1 MKKKKLLGLFL
12 AASMVLSM
20 TACGGNGDT
29 GSAPEKEKEESG
41 TSESAEGSGEAQA
54 DQADDASA
62 EGAGEAEGNGS
73 SDPFGRYEEPLEIH
87 FVRSTDDTIETNVL
101 ANLPGQTLE
110 DNFWLDTYEEELGI
124 KIVYDWI
131 VKGDDEFN
139 QKMNVSMASEDLP
152 DVMCVT
158 ATQMMQLVDAGLVQE
173 MGSVFDEYAAD
184 FTKEVMNQEGEAPFL
199 AGKKDGVQ
207 YGIPV
212 TGGSVDSVDLM
223 WIRTDWLEK
232 LNMEVPETMDE
243 VMAMVDAFVKADFD
257 GNGQDDTIGMG
268 VAGTG
273 ILGGS
278 FGGLRGFFNA
288 YGAYPGIWIEKDGQ
302 LVYGAIQPE
311 CKTALAAL
319 HDMYEK
325 GYLDMEFGVKDS
337 TKAGEATAAGKC
349 GFGFGQQWLSLTP
362 FQSGKDNDEESQWS
376 AYPIPS
382 ATGSPASVQAD
393 LGTNRWIA
401 VNKNFEHPEAV
412 VKMINL
418 FIEKCWGETG
428 DNGVYYAPPEAEG
441 VWKLSPIQCSMPN
454 KNIQAYLDIEAARQA
469 GDTSSLTG
477 EAKSIQDKL
486 DSYYS
491 GSDEGFALWGWERIY
506 GPAPSS
512 YSTIND
518 LSESGRIMIN
528 QFVGA
533 PTETMTEKLSTL
545 ETMRDEVYTK
555 IIIGEAPVDDF
566 DTFVEDFNKLGGEDI
581 TREANEWY
589 QSVQ

>member
-1 MKKKKLLGLFL
+1 MKKKKLMSLLLTAAMTLSL
-12 AASMVLSM
+12 AG
-20 TACGGNGDT
+20 CGGTAETAAPKETASTQENV
-29 GSAPEKEKEESG
+29 SAG
-41 TSESAEGSGEAQA
+41 
-54 DQADDASA
+54 
-62 EGAGEAEGNGS
+62 EGAETSQETADGQDA
-73 SDPFGRYEEPLEIH
+73 DPFGKYEEPLEIH
-87 FVRSTDDTIETNVL
+87 FVRATDDTIETNVL

-124 KIVYDWI
+124 KVVYDWI

-139 QKMNVSMASEDLP
+139 QKMNVSMASEELP

-158 ATQMMQLVDAGLVQE
+158 STQMMQLIDAGLVQE
-173 MGSVFDEYAAD
+173 MGPVFDEYASD

-199 AGKKDGVQ
+199 AGRRDGVQ

-232 LNMEVPETMDE
+232 LNLEVPQTMDE
-243 VMAMVDAFVKADFD
+243 VMNMVDQFVKADFD
-257 GNGQDDTIGMG
+257 GNGKDDTVGMG
-268 VAGTG
+268 VAGTSL
-273 ILGGS
+273 LGGG

-288 YGAYPGIWIEKDGQ
+288 YGAYPGIWVEKEGQ
-302 LVYGAIQPE
+302 LVYGAVQPE

-325 GYLDMEFGVKDS
+325 GWIDPEFGVKDS
-337 TKAGEATAAGKC
+337 TKAGEASAAGLC
-349 GFGFGQQWLSLTP
+349 GLSFGQQWLSLTP
-362 FQSGKDNDEESQWS
+362 FQSCKDNDESSQWS
-376 AYPIPS
+376 AYPLPS
-382 ATGSPASVQAD
+382 ATGEPAIAQAD

-412 VKMINL
+412 VKMVNL

-454 KNIQAYLDIEAARQA
+454 KNLQAYLDIEAARQS
-469 GDTSSLTG
+469 GDTASLKG

-512 YSTIND
+512 YATINEM
-518 LSESGRIMIN
+518 SEAGRIMIN
-528 QFVGA
+528 KFVGA

-555 IIIGEAPVDDF
+555 IIIGEADVDSF
-566 DTFVEDFNKLGGEDI
+566 DSFVEDFNALGGADI
-581 TREANEWY
+581 TAEVNEWY

>member
-12 AASMVLSM
+12 AASMVLSL
-20 TACGGNGDT
+20 TACGGGSGDT
-29 GSAPEKEKEESG
+29 GAS
-41 TSESAEGSGEAQA
+41 SESSESEPATE
-54 DQADDASA
+54 DT
-62 EGAGEAEGNGS
+62 AGGNETEAEEAEDNSTESAAQGES
-73 SDPFGRYEEPLEIH
+73 SGAADPFGKYEEPLEIH
-87 FVRSTDDTIETNVL
+87 FVRATDDTIETNVL

-124 KIVYDWI
+124 KVVYDWI

-199 AGKKDGVQ
+199 AGRKDGVQ
-207 YGIPV
+207 YGLPV
-212 TGGSVDSVDLM
+212 TGGSIDSVDLM

-232 LNMEVPETMDE
+232 LNMDVPETMDE
-243 VMAMVDAFVKADFD
+243 LMEMVDAFVNADFD
-257 GNGQDDTIGMG
+257 GNGQNDTIGMG
-268 VAGTG
+268 VAGTN

-288 YGAYPGIWIEKDGQ
+288 YGAYPGIWIEKDGGI
-302 LVYGAIQPE
+302 VYGAIQPE
-311 CKTALAAL
+311 CKTALEAL
-319 HDMYEK
+319 HTMYEK

-337 TKAGEATAAGKC
+337 TKAGEASASGKC
-349 GFGFGQQWLSLTP
+349 GLSFGQQWLSLTP
-362 FQSGKDNDEESQWS
+362 FQSCKDNDESSQWS

-382 ATGSPASVQAD
+382 ATGSPATVQAD

-401 VNKNFEHPEAV
+401 VNKDFEHPEAV
-412 VKMINL
+412 VKMINM

-441 VWKLSPIQCSMPN
+441 VWKLSPIQCSLPN
-454 KNIQAYLDIEAARQA
+454 KNVQAYLDIEAARQS

-491 GSDEGFALWGWERIY
+491 GSEDGFALWGWERIY

-512 YSTIND
+512 YATIN
-518 LSESGRIMIN
+518 EMEEEGRIMIN
-528 QFVGA
+528 KFVGA

-555 IIIGEAPVDDF
+555 IIIGESPIDAF

-581 TREANEWY
+581 TKEANEWY

>member
-199 AGKKDGVQ
+199 AGSKH
-207 YGIPV
+207 
-212 TGGSVDSVDLM
+212 
-223 WIRTDWLEK
+223 
-232 LNMEVPETMDE
+232 
-243 VMAMVDAFVKADFD
+243 
-257 GNGQDDTIGMG
+257 
-268 VAGTG
+268 
-273 ILGGS
+273 
-278 FGGLRGFFNA
+278 GF
-288 YGAYPGIWIEKDGQ
+288 
-302 LVYGAIQPE
+302 
-311 CKTALAAL
+311 
-319 HDMYEK
+319 
-325 GYLDMEFGVKDS
+325 
-337 TKAGEATAAGKC
+337 
-349 GFGFGQQWLSLTP
+349 
-362 FQSGKDNDEESQWS
+362 
-376 AYPIPS
+376 
-382 ATGSPASVQAD
+382 
-393 LGTNRWIA
+393 
-401 VNKNFEHPEAV
+401 
-412 VKMINL
+412 
-418 FIEKCWGETG
+418 
-428 DNGVYYAPPEAEG
+428 
-441 VWKLSPIQCSMPN
+441 
-454 KNIQAYLDIEAARQA
+454 
-469 GDTSSLTG
+469 
-477 EAKSIQDKL
+477 
-486 DSYYS
+486 
-491 GSDEGFALWGWERIY
+491 
-506 GPAPSS
+506 
-512 YSTIND
+512 
-518 LSESGRIMIN
+518 
-528 QFVGA
+528 
-533 PTETMTEKLSTL
+533 
-545 ETMRDEVYTK
+545 
-555 IIIGEAPVDDF
+555 
-566 DTFVEDFNKLGGEDI
+566 
-581 TREANEWY
+581 
-589 QSVQ
+589 

>member
-1 MKKKKLLGLFL
+1 MKRKKLMSLLLTAAMALSL
-12 AASMVLSM
+12 AG
-20 TACGGNGDT
+20 CGGT
-29 GSAPEKEKEESG
+29 AETATPEETAPAQ
-41 TSESAEGSGEAQA
+41 ESASASEGVNASQEETDGQA
-54 DQADDASA
+54 A
-62 EGAGEAEGNGS
+62 
-73 SDPFGRYEEPLEIH
+73 DPFGKYEEPLEIH
-87 FVRSTDDTIETNVL
+87 FVRATDDTIETNVL
-101 ANLPGQTLE
+101 ANLPDQTLE

-124 KIVYDWI
+124 KVVYDWI

-139 QKMNVSMASEDLP
+139 QKMNVSMASEELP

-158 ATQMMQLVDAGLVQE
+158 STQMMQLIDAGLVQE
-173 MGSVFDEYAAD
+173 MGSVFDEYASD

-199 AGKKDGVQ
+199 AGRKDGVQ

-232 LNMEVPETMDE
+232 LNLEVPQTMDE
-243 VMAMVDAFVKADFD
+243 VMNMVDQFVKADFD
-257 GNGQDDTIGMG
+257 GNGKDDTIGMG
-268 VAGTG
+268 VAGTSL
-273 ILGGS
+273 LGGG

-288 YGAYPGIWIEKDGQ
+288 YGAYPGIWVEKDGQ
-302 LVYGAIQPE
+302 LVYGAVQPE

-325 GYLDMEFGVKDS
+325 GWLDPEFGVKDS
-337 TKAGEATAAGKC
+337 TKAGEASAAGLC
-349 GFGFGQQWLSLTP
+349 GLSFGQQWLSLTP
-362 FQSGKDNDEESQWS
+362 FQSCKDNDADSQWS
-376 AYPIPS
+376 AYPLPS
-382 ATGSPASVQAD
+382 ATGESAIAQAD

-401 VNKNFEHPEAV
+401 VNKDFEHPEAV
-412 VKMINL
+412 IKMVNL

-454 KNIQAYLDIEAARQA
+454 KNLQAYLDIEAARQS
-469 GDTSSLTG
+469 GDTSALKG
-477 EAKSIQDKL
+477 EARSIQDKL

-491 GSDEGFALWGWERIY
+491 GSEEGFALWGWERIY

-512 YSTIND
+512 YATIN
-518 LSESGRIMIN
+518 EMNEAGCIMIN
-528 QFVGA
+528 KFVGA

-555 IIIGEAPVDDF
+555 IIIGEADVDSF
-566 DTFVEDFNKLGGEDI
+566 DSFVEDFNALGGADI
-581 TREANEWY
+581 TTEVNEWY

>member
-1 MKKKKLLGLFL
+1 MKRKKVLSVLL
-12 AASMVLSM
+12 AAAMLLS
-20 TACGGNGDT
+20 TAACGSASET
-29 GSAPEKEKEESG
+29 GQETGGSETNQESSA
-41 TSESAEGSGEAQA
+41 AAVSGEETV
-54 DQADDASA
+54 DV
-62 EGAGEAEGNGS
+62 
-73 SDPFGRYEEPLEIH
+73 DPFGKYEEPLEIH

-124 KIVYDWI
+124 KVVYDWI

-158 ATQMMQLVDAGLVQE
+158 ATQMMQLIDAGLVQE
-173 MGSVFDEYAAD
+173 MGSVYEQYASD

-199 AGKKDGVQ
+199 AGQKDGVQ

-232 LNMEVPETMDE
+232 LNLEAPTTMDE
-243 VMAMVDAFVKADFD
+243 LLEVIDQFVNADFD
-257 GNGQDDTIGMG
+257 GNGQKDTVGIG
-268 VAGTG
+268 VAGTPNM
-273 ILGGS
+273 IGGG

-288 YGAYPGIWIEKDGQ
+288 YGAYPGIWVEKDGQ
-302 LVYGAIQPE
+302 LAYGAIQPE
-311 CKTALAAL
+311 CKTALAVL

-325 GYLDMEFGVKDS
+325 GYIDPEFGVKDS
-337 TKAGEATAAGKC
+337 TKAGEASAAGKC
-349 GFGFGQQWLSLTP
+349 GVSFGQQWLSLTP
-362 FQSGKDNDEESQWS
+362 FQSCKDNDPDSQWS
-376 AYPIPS
+376 AYPLPT
-382 ATGSPASVQAD
+382 ATGEPAIAQAD

-401 VNKNFEHPEAV
+401 VNKNFENPEAV
-412 VKMINL
+412 VKMVNL

-428 DNGVYYAPPEAEG
+428 DNGKYYAPPEAEG

-454 KNIQAYLDIEAARQA
+454 KNIQAYLDIEAARQS
-469 GDTSSLTG
+469 GDTSALSG
-477 EAKSIQDKL
+477 ESRSIQDKL

-512 YSTIND
+512 YASINTM
-518 LSESGRIMIN
+518 SEEGRIMIN
-528 QFVGA
+528 KFVGA

-545 ETMRDEVYTK
+545 ETMRDEVFTK
-555 IIIGEAPVDDF
+555 IIIGEASIDEF
-566 DTFVEDFNKLGGEDI
+566 DTFVEDFNNLGGSDMTAEV
-581 TREANEWY
+581 NEWY
-589 QSVQ
+589 SSVK

>member
-1 MKKKKLLGLFL
+1 MKRKKLLSLLL
-12 AASMVLSM
+12 AAAMAFSV
-20 TACGGNGDT
+20 AGCGSTEG
-29 GSAPEKEKEESG
+29 
-41 TSESAEGSGEAQA
+41 ESAAESQAPDTAASAGTESAGAETADAETGEA
-54 DQADDASA
+54 
-62 EGAGEAEGNGS
+62 
-73 SDPFGRYEEPLEIH
+73 DPFGKYEETLEIH

-101 ANLPGQTLE
+101 ANLPGETLE

-124 KIVYDWI
+124 KVVYDWI

-139 QKMNVSMASEDLP
+139 QKMNVSMASGELP

-158 ATQMMQLVDAGLVQE
+158 ATQMQQLIDAGLVQE
-173 MGSVFDEYAAD
+173 MGSVYEEYAAD
-184 FTKEVMNQEGEAPFL
+184 FTKEVMSQEGDAPFL
-199 AGKKDGVQ
+199 AGIKDGVQ
-207 YGIPV
+207 YGLPV

-223 WIRTDWLEK
+223 WIRTDWLEE
-232 LNMEVPETMDE
+232 LGLEVPQTMDE
-243 VMAMVDAFVKADFD
+243 VMNMIDQFVKADFD
-257 GNGQDDTIGMG
+257 GNGEDDTVGMG
-268 VAGTG
+268 ISGTTL
-273 ILGGS
+273 LGGG

-288 YGAYPGIWIEKDGQ
+288 YGAYPGIWVEKDGQ
-302 LVYGAIQPE
+302 LVYGATQPE

-325 GYLDMEFGVKDS
+325 GYIDPEFGVMDS
-337 TKAGEATAAGKC
+337 TKAGEASAAGKC
-349 GFGFGQQWLSLTP
+349 GFTFGQQWLALTP
-362 FQSGKDNDEESQWS
+362 FQSCKDNDPDSQWS
-376 AYPIPS
+376 AFPLPS
-382 ATGSPASVQAD
+382 ATGETSIAQAD

-401 VNKNFEHPEAV
+401 VNKDFEHPEAV

-428 DNGVYYAPPEAEG
+428 DNGKYYAPPEAEG

-454 KNIQAYLDIEAARQA
+454 KNLQAYLDIEAARES
-469 GDTSSLTG
+469 GDTSALTG

-512 YSTIND
+512 YASIN
-518 LSESGRIMIN
+518 EMNEEGRIMIN
-528 QFVGA
+528 AFTGA

-545 ETMRDEVYTK
+545 ETMGDEVYTK
-555 IIIGEAPVDDF
+555 IIIGEASIDSF
-566 DTFVEDFNKLGGEDI
+566 DEFVEDFNNLGGTDI
-581 TREANEWY
+581 TNEVNEWY